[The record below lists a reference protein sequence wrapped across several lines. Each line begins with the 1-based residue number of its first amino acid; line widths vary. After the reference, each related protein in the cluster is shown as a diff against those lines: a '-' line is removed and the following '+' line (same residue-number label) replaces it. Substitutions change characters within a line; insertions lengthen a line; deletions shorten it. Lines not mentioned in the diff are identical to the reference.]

1 MHPVFTLHMTTLHL
15 TNWAFIFNLSQMDK
29 RLDIQAL
36 RRWPSAFMH
45 RHNSALPAHFRPDSW
60 SGDDQDLASLEDI
73 PSNITLQK
81 STSRWLQRGIQGHR
95 GLILDGGLY
104 PGRTPGFAMDC
115 IIRAN
120 AAALLVIY
128 RIEVINTSFHQDSPE
143 HHVMQLNGNYGR
155 DFLITHSILLVPL
168 SVRFHCPSQ

>member
-1 MHPVFTLHMTTLHL
+1 MASHPRTSSVISIICTKPPRDGRIDAPGLHVTYDDTSSYQLG
-15 TNWAFIFNLSQMDK
+15 FYFNLSRMDK

-81 STSRWLQRGIQGHR
+81 FTSQWLQKRYTR
-95 GLILDGGLY
+95 
-104 PGRTPGFAMDC
+104 P
-115 IIRAN
+115 
-120 AAALLVIY
+120 
-128 RIEVINTSFHQDSPE
+128 
-143 HHVMQLNGNYGR
+143 
-155 DFLITHSILLVPL
+155 
-168 SVRFHCPSQ
+168 